1 MTILENKLNI
11 DNQIDLAKAEEK
23 ISKQKAK
30 QLFDSGDINKVEV
43 GTFAGLAFIH
53 AYLFDD
59 IYHFAGQVRTVNIAK
74 GNFRFAPLMYLKQS
88 LEHIDGM
95 LQNNFDKIIEKYVE
109 MNIAHPFREGNG
121 RAMRIWLDI
130 ILKKEIIQVIDWN
143 LVDKKEYLSA
153 MERSVVNDV
162 EIKNL
167 LRQALTDQIHDR
179 ILFMKGIDISY
190 YYEGYSEFK
199 TSQL

>member
-43 GTFAGLAFIH
+43 GTFTGLAFIH

-59 IYHFAGQVRTVNIAK
+59 IYHFAGQVRTLNIAK

-95 LQNNFDKIIEKYVE
+95 PQNNFDKIIEKFVE

-179 ILFMKGIDISY
+179 ILFMKGVDISY